1 MTIAEF
7 VALMMVPI
15 TVLATATGVF
25 IGVGLGT
32 KKNRLETVR
41 ILKAHTFGAKR
52 FEKLAQLW
60 SSYFEIIFGLNVLN
74 KRQWLTIPLFTVI
87 VSAGFFA
94 TWVAYIYIFKN
105 QAGTLFVPLPL
116 TMKQAA
122 HDFYTKGI
130 FATLVIVACAIQLT
144 RFSIRAGK
152 KSGYCSARFY
162 VAVIFCIAATYFVFS
177 IAVYFFRVEDM
188 VRLYA
193 ELAPNDPLPV
203 MPYAPLSN
211 MASSLSLFQPP
222 TTIHV
227 TSQGWFTTYFM
238 PEPLIFYCAA
248 TAQVSLLGVAVSYQ
262 IAMALEKL
270 KSTSIGFI
278 KMAGTPK
285 TNAASV
291 VAFIMIGLLAIP
303 VMVLAIGVIV
313 AGE

>member
-15 TVLATATGVF
+15 TVLATATGGF

-162 VAVIFCIAATYFVFS
+162 VAVIFCIA
-177 IAVYFFRVEDM
+177 
-188 VRLYA
+188 
-193 ELAPNDPLPV
+193 
-203 MPYAPLSN
+203 
-211 MASSLSLFQPP
+211 
-222 TTIHV
+222 
-227 TSQGWFTTYFM
+227 
-238 PEPLIFYCAA
+238 
-248 TAQVSLLGVAVSYQ
+248 
-262 IAMALEKL
+262 
-270 KSTSIGFI
+270 
-278 KMAGTPK
+278 
-285 TNAASV
+285 
-291 VAFIMIGLLAIP
+291 
-303 VMVLAIGVIV
+303 
-313 AGE
+313 